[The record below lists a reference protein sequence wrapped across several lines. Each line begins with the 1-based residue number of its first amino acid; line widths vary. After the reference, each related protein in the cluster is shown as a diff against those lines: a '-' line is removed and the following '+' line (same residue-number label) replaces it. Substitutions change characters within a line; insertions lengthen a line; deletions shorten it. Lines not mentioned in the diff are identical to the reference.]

1 METYPVCPVC
11 GTTLVPG
18 APQGLCP
25 ECLLRAAFE
34 TKSGN
39 KSTDGKS
46 ARVLAPVEEVARYFP
61 SLEIIGLAG
70 HGGMG
75 AVYKVRQPQ
84 AARFAALKF
93 LFPEKQSSPQFAERF
108 EREAR
113 TLAAL
118 SHPNIVMVYDFGKVD
133 GRFYLLMEFVDGL
146 TLRELFRAR
155 RLLPAE
161 AVGIVPKICDALQYA
176 HDQGVIH
183 RDIKPENILLDKT
196 GQVKIADFGIAKML
210 HLPGN
215 LSLTG
220 TMDVVG
226 TPLYMAPEQIEN
238 PQVVD
243 SRADIYSL
251 GVVFYEMLTGEL
263 PLGKFQPP
271 SQKFEIDP
279 RLDDVVIHALEK
291 EPERRYQQVGQMKTD
306 VERIALS
313 MPTSEEAQ
321 PQAASAP
328 PSRSARPA
336 GLVAEAQVAARVAL
350 PSKPVRRSSKITRGY
365 RPKIA
370 TAICVIL
377 ILIALFFAILQAAS
391 HK

>member
-1 METYPVCPVC
+1 M
-11 GTTLVPG
+11 
-18 APQGLCP
+18 
-25 ECLLRAAFE
+25 
-34 TKSGN
+34 
-39 KSTDGKS
+39 
-46 ARVLAPVEEVARYFP
+46 VLPPVEEVAGCFP

-84 AARFAALKF
+84 MARYAALKF

-118 SHPNIVMVYDFGKVD
+118 SHPNIVTVYDFGKVN

-155 RLLPAE
+155 KLSPVE

-176 HDQGVIH
+176 HDQGVVH

-210 HLPGN
+210 NLPGN

-238 PQVVD
+238 PQIVD

-279 RLDDVVIHALEK
+279 RFDEVVIHSLEK
-291 EPERRYQQVGQMKTD
+291 EPDRRYQHVSQMKTD
-306 VERIALS
+306 VETIAQT
-313 MPTSEEAQ
+313 MPEEVR
-321 PQAASAP
+321 PETAAALP
-328 PSRSARPA
+328 RSARPA
-336 GLVAEAQVAARVAL
+336 GLVAEAQVAARLAL
-350 PSKPVRRSSKITRGY
+350 PSKPVRRTPKKVRAYRSKI
-365 RPKIA
+365 
-370 TAICVIL
+370 AIVAGIIVIL
-377 ILIALFFAILQAAS
+377 AVFLLVIFLLTAY
-391 HK
+391 K